1 MEKTMNRRSVFSGVG
16 FLTTVLLAMTAL
28 VAGQAPAPAA
38 EFDAISLR
46 PYRSSSPIAGGELSA
61 SQAAASSLKG
71 GPGTADPERIA
82 ATGITLR
89 GLVAAAYG
97 VLSDQVLGPGWIGD
111 ERYVL
116 QAKVPPG
123 ATREQA
129 GLMLQNALTERF
141 KLVVHHEKRQFQTWE
156 LGIAK
161 ERPKLRDAASQNAP
175 PQMNTRVTDGVRH
188 DAYRTFRISNS
199 EPNDSGPSLDK
210 ILSLYLAA
218 TGMVPAGTFPDVVDK
233 TGLTGKY
240 DFDVEY
246 LGPAFRDRTD
256 VSGPTL
262 FDALEKQ
269 LGLRLEQKKAT
280 LDAVIVDHAEKTP
293 EEN

>member
-1 MEKTMNRRSVFSGVG
+1 MKRRPVFSGVR
-16 FLTTVLLAMTAL
+16 VLAALPLAMTAL
-28 VAGQAPAPAA
+28 VAGQALPPVA

-46 PYRSSSPIAGGELSA
+46 PYRSSGPIGGGEFSA
-61 SQAAASSLKG
+61 SREATSSLKG

-89 GLVAAAYG
+89 GLIAAAYG

-123 ATREQA
+123 ATREQVS
-129 GLMLQNALTERF
+129 LMLQNALTERF
-141 KLVVHHEKRQFQTWE
+141 KLVVHHEKRQFQIWE
-156 LGIAK
+156 LGIGK
-161 ERPKLRDAASQNAP
+161 EGPKLKEAASQSAP
-175 PQMNTRVTDGVRH
+175 PQMNTQVRDGVRH
-188 DAYRTFRISNS
+188 DMYRTFRISNS
-199 EPNDSGPSLDK
+199 DRNDSGPSLDS
-210 ILSLYLAA
+210 ILTLYLAA
-218 TGMVPAGTFPDVVDK
+218 TGMVAPGTLPSVVDR

-240 DFDVEY
+240 DFDLEY

-293 EEN
+293 EED

>member
-1 MEKTMNRRSVFSGVG
+1 MQFRSGPTG
-16 FLTTVLLAMTAL
+16 LAALLQGANFQPVKRL
-28 VAGQAPAPAA
+28 
-38 EFDAISLR
+38 
-46 PYRSSSPIAGGELSA
+46 
-61 SQAAASSLKG
+61 ASSLKG

-89 GLVAAAYG
+89 GLVAAAYE
-97 VLSDQVLGPGWIGD
+97 VLSDQVLGPGWIG
-111 ERYVL
+111 EEKYVL

-123 ATREQA
+123 ATRELA
-129 GLMLQNALTERF
+129 NLMLQNALTERF
-141 KLVVHHEKRQFQTWE
+141 KLVVHHEKRQFQIWE
-156 LGIAK
+156 LGTAK
-161 ERPKLRDAASQNAP
+161 EGPKLKEAVSQNAP

-188 DAYRTFRISNS
+188 DVYRTFRVSNS
-199 EPNDSGPSLDK
+199 DPNDSGPSLDR
-210 ILSLYLAA
+210 ILTLYLAA
-218 TGMVPAGTFPDVVDK
+218 MGIAPGGTLPSVVDK

-269 LGLRLEQKKAT
+269 LGLRLQQKKAT
-280 LDAVIVDHAEKTP
+280 LDAVIVDQAEKTP

>member
-1 MEKTMNRRSVFSGVG
+1 MSRRSVFSGVAV
-16 FLTTVLLAMTAL
+16 LTAGLLAMIAL
-28 VAGQAPAPAA
+28 VAGQALPPVA

-46 PYRSSSPIAGGELSA
+46 PYRSSGPIQGGELSA
-61 SQAAASSLKG
+61 SQAAASSLRG

-89 GLVAAAYG
+89 GLVAAAFG

-129 GLMLQNALTERF
+129 SLMLQNALMGRF
-141 KLVVHHEKRQFQTWE
+141 NLVVHYEKRQFQIWE

-161 ERPKLRDAASQNAP
+161 DGPKLKEAVGQNAP
-175 PQMNTRVTDGVRH
+175 PQMNTQVRDGLRH
-188 DAYRTFRISNS
+188 DIYRTFRISNR
-199 EPNDSGPSLDK
+199 EPNDSSPSLDK

-218 TGMVPAGTFPDVVDK
+218 TGMVPPGTLPSVVDK

-240 DFDVEY
+240 DFDLEY

>member
-1 MEKTMNRRSVFSGVG
+1 MSRRSVFSGVVV
-16 FLTTVLLAMTAL
+16 LTAGLPAMTAL
-28 VAGQAPAPAA
+28 VAGQALVPVA

-46 PYRSSSPIAGGELSA
+46 PYRSGGPIAGGEFSA
-61 SQAAASSLKG
+61 SQEAASSLKG

-82 ATGITLR
+82 ATGITLT

-129 GLMLQNALTERF
+129 SLMLQNALAERF
-141 KLVVHHEKRQFQTWE
+141 KLVVHHEKRQFQIWE

-161 ERPKLRDAASQNAP
+161 EGPKLKEAAGQNAP
-175 PQMNTRVTDGVRH
+175 PQMSTQVREGVRH
-188 DAYRTFRISNS
+188 DMYRTFRISNS
-199 EPNDSGPSLDK
+199 GPNDSGPSLDK
-210 ILSLYLAA
+210 ILSLYLIA
-218 TGMVPAGTFPDVVDK
+218 TGMVPAGTLPSVIDK

-262 FDALEKQ
+262 FEALEKQ
-269 LGLRLEQKKAT
+269 LGLRLQQKKTA
-280 LDAVIVDHAEKTP
+280 LDAVIVDQAEKTP